1 MFNKIK
7 KLTLALAVLTIFN
20 NTFAMEHHN
29 AKHTATNIV
38 INDPWIRSAP
48 SNAPALGLF
57 MQINNNSDK
66 DIKLLSVNASGYK
79 RIELHRTIAHSGM
92 MKMVKQDFMP
102 IPAQG
107 ILYLKPGSW
116 HVMLIGP
123 KRVSRIGEK
132 VIISLKFD
140 NGATQVV
147 EALVKKGGM
156 MKNHL
161 MH

>member
-1 MFNKIK
+1 MFNQIK

-20 NTFAMEHHN
+20 STFAMEHHTAN
-29 AKHTATNIV
+29 HTATGIV

-48 SNAPALGLF
+48 PNAPALGLF

-66 DIKLLSVNASGYK
+66 DIKLLSVNARGYK
-79 RIELHRTIAHSGM
+79 RIELHRTIMHSGM

-107 ILYLKPGSW
+107 TLHVKLGSW

-123 KRVSRIGEK
+123 KRVPRTGET
-132 VIISLKFD
+132 VTISLKFD
-140 NGATQVV
+140 NGTTQVV
-147 EALVKKGGM
+147 KALVKKDGM

>member
-1 MFNKIK
+1 MFNQIK

-20 NTFAMEHHN
+20 STFAMEHHTAN
-29 AKHTATNIV
+29 HTATGIV

-48 SNAPALGLF
+48 PNAPALGLF

-66 DIKLLSVNASGYK
+66 DIKLLSVNARGYK
-79 RIELHRTIAHSGM
+79 RIELHRTIMHSGM

-107 ILYLKPGSW
+107 TLHVKLGSW

-123 KRVSRIGEK
+123 KRVPRTGET
-132 VIISLKFD
+132 VTISLKFD
-140 NGATQVV
+140 NGTTQVV
-147 EALVKKGGM
+147 KALVKKNGM